1 MKFVDW
7 FKNRFQ
13 KEYTLTREE
22 IIEEIKITEY
32 QITVGIEVAKANPNH
47 LQLWDSVFFRTDEL
61 KRLNDLLNKME

>member
-22 IIEEIKITEY
+22 IIEEIKITEH

-47 LQLWDSVFFRTDEL
+47 HQLWDSVFFRTDEL

>member
-32 QITVGIEVAKANPNH
+32 QITVGIEVSKANPNH
-47 LQLWDSVFFRTDEL
+47 PQLWDSVFFRTDEL

>member
-7 FKNRFQ
+7 LKNRFQ

-47 LQLWDSVFFRTDEL
+47 PQLWDSVFFRTDEL

>member
-32 QITVGIEVAKANPNH
+32 QITVGIKVAKANPNH
-47 LQLWDSVFFRTDEL
+47 PQLWDSVFFRTDEL